1 MMRKM
6 VTVSRGELVFAIV
19 LLIITFVG
27 IEYLYY
33 VKDITGHFYNIIA
46 FFPLLIAIRFA
57 RVLIA
62 EYREE
67 KTDD

>member
-1 MMRKM
+1 MMKKM
-6 VTVSRGELVFAIV
+6 VALSRGEIIFAIV

-46 FFPLLIAIRFA
+46 FFPLLIAIRFV

-62 EYREE
+62 
-67 KTDD
+67 D

>member
-1 MMRKM
+1 MKKM
-6 VTVSRGELVFAIV
+6 VALSRGELIFAIV

-46 FFPLLIAIRFA
+46 FFPLLIAIRFV

-62 EYREE
+62 
-67 KTDD
+67 D

>member
-1 MMRKM
+1 MKKM

-33 VKDITGHFYNIIA
+33 VKDVTGHFYNIIA

-62 EYREE
+62 N
-67 KTDD
+67 

>member
-1 MMRKM
+1 MKKM
-6 VTVSRGELVFAIV
+6 VTLSRGELIFAIV

-46 FFPLLIAIRFA
+46 FFPLLIAIRFV

-62 EYREE
+62 E
-67 KTDD
+67 

>member
-1 MMRKM
+1 MKKM
-6 VTVSRGELVFAIV
+6 VTLSRGELIFAIV

-46 FFPLLIAIRFA
+46 FFPLLIASRFV

-62 EYREE
+62 
-67 KTDD
+67 D

>member
-1 MMRKM
+1 MRKM
-6 VTVSRGELVFAIV
+6 VSLSCGELIFAIV

>member
-1 MMRKM
+1 MMKKM
-6 VTVSRGELVFAIV
+6 VALSRGELIFAIV

-46 FFPLLIAIRFA
+46 FFPLLIAIRFV

-62 EYREE
+62 
-67 KTDD
+67 D

>member
-1 MMRKM
+1 MKKM
-6 VTVSRGELVFAIV
+6 VALSRGELIFAIV

-46 FFPLLIAIRFA
+46 FFSLLIAIRFV

-62 EYREE
+62 
-67 KTDD
+67 D

>member
-1 MMRKM
+1 MKKI
-6 VTVSRGELVFAIV
+6 VTLSRDELIFAIV

-46 FFPLLIAIRFA
+46 FFPLLIAIRFV

-62 EYREE
+62 E
-67 KTDD
+67 

>member
-1 MMRKM
+1 MKKI
-6 VTVSRGELVFAIV
+6 VTLSRGELIFAIV

-46 FFPLLIAIRFA
+46 FFLLLIAIRFV

-62 EYREE
+62 E
-67 KTDD
+67 

>member
-1 MMRKM
+1 MKKI
-6 VTVSRGELVFAIV
+6 VTLPRGELIFAIV

-46 FFPLLIAIRFA
+46 FFPLLIAIRFVRA
-57 RVLIA
+57 LIA
-62 EYREE
+62 E
-67 KTDD
+67 

>member
-62 EYREE
+62 EYREK

>member
-1 MMRKM
+1 MKKM
-6 VTVSRGELVFAIV
+6 VTLSRGELIFAIM

-46 FFPLLIAIRFA
+46 FFPLLIAIRFV

-62 EYREE
+62 
-67 KTDD
+67 D

>member
-1 MMRKM
+1 MKKM
-6 VTVSRGELVFAIV
+6 VTLSRGELIFAIV

-27 IEYLYY
+27 IEYLDY

-46 FFPLLIAIRFA
+46 FFPLLIAIRFV

-62 EYREE
+62 
-67 KTDD
+67 D

>member
-1 MMRKM
+1 MKKM
-6 VTVSRGELVFAIV
+6 VTLSRGELIFAIV

-33 VKDITGHFYNIIA
+33 VKDITGHFYNIIV
-46 FFPLLIAIRFA
+46 FFPLLIAIRFV

-62 EYREE
+62 
-67 KTDD
+67 D

>member
-1 MMRKM
+1 MKKM
-6 VTVSRGELVFAIV
+6 VTVSCGELVFAIV

-62 EYREE
+62 N
-67 KTDD
+67 